1 MNKVEVS
8 NDAMDRISSLRNG
21 SDMEMIKADIADSL
35 STLAELINAGRDE
48 EVINTWVDDLLK
60 VMYVLG
66 EYNSLVNSL
75 CYPPEYKSG
84 AYMFKNSS
92 SISQQKETRKEVAL

>member
-8 NDAMDRISSLRNG
+8 NDALDRISSLRNG
-21 SDMEMIKADIADSL
+21 SDMERIKSDIADSL
-35 STLAELINAGRDE
+35 STLAEMINAGRDE
-48 EVINTWVDDLLK
+48 EVINVWADELLK

-66 EYNSLVNSL
+66 EYNDLVNAL
-75 CYPPEYKSG
+75 CYPPDYRSG
-84 AYMFKNSS
+84 VYMFSS

>member
-8 NDAMDRISSLRNG
+8 NDALDRISSLRNG

-35 STLAELINAGRDE
+35 SMLAELINAGRDE

-75 CYPPEYKSG
+75 SYPPDYRSG
-84 AYMFKNSS
+84 VYMFSS
-92 SISQQKETRKEVAL
+92 SISHQKDTRKEVAL

>member
-1 MNKVEVS
+1 MKKVEVS

-75 CYPPEYKSG
+75 CYPPDYKSG

-92 SISQQKETRKEVAL
+92 SISHQKDTRKEVAL

>member
-8 NDAMDRISSLRNG
+8 NDALDRISSLRNG
-21 SDMEMIKADIADSL
+21 SDMEMIKSDIADSL
-35 STLAELINAGRDE
+35 STLAEMINAGRDE
-48 EVINTWVDDLLK
+48 EVINVWADELLK

-66 EYNSLVNSL
+66 EYNDLVNAL
-75 CYPPEYKSG
+75 CYPPDYRSG
-84 AYMFKNSS
+84 VYMFSS

>member
-8 NDAMDRISSLRNG
+8 NDALDRISSLRNG

-35 STLAELINAGRDE
+35 SVLAEMINAGRDE
-48 EVINTWVDDLLK
+48 EVINVWADELLK

-92 SISQQKETRKEVAL
+92 SISHQKDTRKEVAL

>member
-1 MNKVEVS
+1 MKKVEVS

-66 EYNSLVNSL
+66 EYNDLVNAL
-75 CYPPEYKSG
+75 CYPPDYRNG
-84 AYMFKNSS
+84 VYMFSS